1 MAGTTRWELD
11 ILAAEDTPSDIEL
24 LQLALQRCG
33 AVRSLQ
39 VVQDG
44 QELVDYLRGDPPF
57 DQPGRQ
63 VPNIILMDLKMPRM
77 NGFDVLEWLRE
88 NPDSGVI
95 PVIIMSASGFESDI
109 LQAYR
114 KGANAYF
121 EKPSDFH
128 QLEDILQSILTFW
141 SHAKLPPVSALTH

>member
-1 MAGTTRWELD
+1 MAAATKWELD

-33 AVRSLQ
+33 AVRSLR
-39 VVQDG
+39 VVEDG
-44 QELVDYLRGDPPF
+44 QQLVDYLRGDPPF
-57 DQPGRQ
+57 NQPGRQ
-63 VPNIILMDLKMPRM
+63 MPNIILMDLKMPRM
-77 NGFDVLEWLRE
+77 NGFEVLEWLRE
-88 NPDSGVI
+88 NPECSVI
-95 PVIIMSASGFESDI
+95 PVIIMSASGLEPDI

-121 EKPSDFH
+121 EKPTDFH
-128 QLEDILQSILTFW
+128 HLENILQSILTFW